1 MVGTTI
7 TDAYELS
14 MFITIQGETISR
26 AGIKHAVHT
35 ALGNIDIPDYIKTFP
50 HDEAFGKV
58 LKQMI
63 LRALQDMQ
71 KNGELVILE
80 SGGP

>member
-1 MVGTTI
+1 M
-7 TDAYELS
+7 
-14 MFITIQGETISR
+14 
-26 AGIKHAVHT
+26 HT

-71 KNGELVILE
+71 KNGELVILDPVDLE
-80 SGGP
+80 YFKKQIGLLSMPGRKAMTS